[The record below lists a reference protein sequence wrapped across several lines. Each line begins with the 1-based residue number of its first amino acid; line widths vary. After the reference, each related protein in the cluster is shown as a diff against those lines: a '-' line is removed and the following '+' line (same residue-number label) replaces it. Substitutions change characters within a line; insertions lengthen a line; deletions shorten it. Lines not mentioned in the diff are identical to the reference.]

1 MKIQQD
7 AFYFILVSFI
17 CNLITLNYLDAFFM
31 MQCGT

>member
-1 MKIQQD
+1 MMH
-7 AFYFILVSFI
+7 FILFWYHLF